1 MHIRKLITAL
11 AAVGALSGAGPV
23 VSASADTTPAATP
36 TTTTAGVRQADRPAS
51 APLIF
56 VPPHVG
62 PICVTIGATI
72 IGGQVMDPGVHN
84 CTTGTSLPSFTMPAF
99 SLPTFSVPP
108 VS

>member
-1 MHIRKLITAL
+1 MHIRKLTMAV
-11 AAVGALSGAGPV
+11 AAVGALAAAGPV
-23 VSASADTTPAATP
+23 AGASADTTPAATP
-36 TTTTAGVRQADRPAS
+36 ATTTAS

-62 PICVTIGATI
+62 PVCVTIGATI

-84 CTTGTSLPSFTMPAF
+84 CTTGTPLPSFAMPAF
-99 SLPTFSVPP
+99 SLPTVSLPSFSLPA

>member
-1 MHIRKLITAL
+1 MAVAAVGAL
-11 AAVGALSGAGPV
+11 AAVGPVAG
-23 VSASADTTPAATP
+23 ASANTTPAATP
-36 TTTTAGVRQADRPAS
+36 TTTTAS

-56 VPPHVG
+56 VPPYVG

-72 IGGQVMDPGVHN
+72 IGGKVMDPGVHN

-99 SLPTFSVPP
+99 SLPMFSLPA

>member
-1 MHIRKLITAL
+1 MHIRKLTMAV
-11 AAVGALSGAGPV
+11 AAVGALAAAGPV
-23 VSASADTTPAATP
+23 AGASASADTTPAATP
-36 TTTTAGVRQADRPAS
+36 TTTTAPAR
-51 APLIF
+51 LIF

-99 SLPTFSVPP
+99 SLPIFSLPA